1 MKIEFY
7 IIEIKIEEFDGIRY
21 EYVTSVD
28 INSISYNGCITVN
41 TSSDPL
47 KAIRFSD
54 WGVNHEP
61 ENKRREQY
69 INMVKSYFP
78 KKNHQISYK
87 LVTVTL

>member
-7 IIEIKIEEFDGIRY
+7 IIEIKFAEFDGDCRY
-21 EYVTSVD
+21 EYVTGIEV
-28 INSISYNGCITVN
+28 NSNGCITVN
-41 TSSDPL
+41 TSGDPL
-47 KAIRFSD
+47 EAARFNN

-61 ENKRREQY
+61 EKQLREQY

>member
-7 IIEIKIEEFDGIRY
+7 VIEIKIAEFEGDCY

-28 INSISYNGCITVN
+28 VNSNGCITVN
-41 TSSDPL
+41 TSLDPL
-47 KAIRFSD
+47 KGIRFNN
-54 WGVNHEP
+54 WGVNHES
-61 ENKRREQY
+61 EKKLREQY
-69 INMVKSYFP
+69 INMVRSYFP

>member
-7 IIEIKIEEFDGIRY
+7 VIEIKIEEFDGIRY

-28 INSISYNGCITVN
+28 VNSIGRITVN

-47 KAIRFSD
+47 EGIRFSD

-61 ENKRREQY
+61 EKKLREQY
-69 INMVKSYFP
+69 IDMVRSYFP